1 MGTTLRAAGGE
12 EVGGVAVVERPQCRD
27 SGQSRIVFSL
37 GGPHLSEVL
46 GASRLD
52 VEAFEVFLPI
62 MNSWSH
68 Q

>member
-1 MGTTLRAAGGE
+1 M
-12 EVGGVAVVERPQCRD
+12 GGVAVVERPQCRD

-52 VEAFEVFLPI
+52 VEAFEVFFANHKLLAASI
-62 MNSWSH
+62 TVH
-68 Q
+68 ERE